1 MFDPFFT
8 TKSVGEGTGLGLS
21 LVHGI
26 VADLGGAI
34 GVATE
39 AGQGTTFEIWLPVAG
54 EISAPAV
61 EEDRMLPRGMGEAI
75 MIVDDEP
82 ALVGLAEEITAG
94 LGYEPVGFAS
104 SRAALQAFQAAP
116 QRFDVLLTDE
126 SMPDLP
132 GTELAAEIRRIRRT
146 VPIIVM
152 SGYGGSQLANRA
164 AQIGVNAVLRKPLHR
179 RDLAESLARVL
190 RPVH

>member
-1 MFDPFFT
+1 
-8 TKSVGEGTGLGLS
+8 
-21 LVHGI
+21 
-26 VADLGGAI
+26 
-34 GVATE
+34 
-39 AGQGTTFEIWLPVAG
+39 
-54 EISAPAV
+54 
-61 EEDRMLPRGMGEAI
+61 MLPRGQGESV

-104 SRAALQAFQAAP
+104 SNAALNAFQAAP
-116 QRFDVLLTDE
+116 QRFDVVLTDE

-132 GTELAAEIRRIRRT
+132 GTELAREIRRIRPT

-152 SGYGGSQLANRA
+152 TGYAGSQLANRA
-164 AQIGVNAVLRKPLHR
+164 ADIGVNALLRKPLHS

-190 RPVH
+190 RPVE